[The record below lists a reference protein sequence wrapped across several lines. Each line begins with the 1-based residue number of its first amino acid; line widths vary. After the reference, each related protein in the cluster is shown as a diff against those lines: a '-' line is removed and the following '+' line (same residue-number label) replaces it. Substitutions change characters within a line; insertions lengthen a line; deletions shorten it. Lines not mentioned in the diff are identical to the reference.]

1 MAHPYVIKKMALAN
15 RKIRIIW
22 DNHSVG
28 RRRLDQDTI
37 DLILKLKKL
46 NPAWGGQ
53 KISDK
58 LAKVGC
64 RACKRTVLKYLEIHG
79 LNNSSLRKG
88 LTWTEFI
95 NNHKFKIGIDFTS
108 LISLMGHQLYLFV
121 MIDLDRR
128 NLISISVTYNPLFE
142 WVKQQFKNAFFDLD
156 RYPTLCICDTEAQI
170 AAKQI
175 FQGAFEQMLKN
186 YFL

>member
-1 MAHPYVIKKMALAN
+1 MALAN

-46 NPAWGGQ
+46 NPVWGGQ
-53 KISDK
+53 KISDE

-79 LNNSSLRKG
+79 LNNPSLRKG
-88 LTWTEFI
+88 LTWTE
-95 NNHKFKIGIDFTS
+95 GI
-108 LISLMGHQLYLFV
+108 
-121 MIDLDRR
+121 
-128 NLISISVTYNPLFE
+128 
-142 WVKQQFKNAFFDLD
+142 
-156 RYPTLCICDTEAQI
+156 
-170 AAKQI
+170 
-175 FQGAFEQMLKN
+175 
-186 YFL
+186 